1 MKRSLMI
8 FLKGVIIV
16 LGLIVLAVCV
26 FVLPGTIG
34 SIELGGYDPILL
46 GIYASVIPFFIAIY
60 QTLKL
65 LNYIDKN
72 KVVSDSSVRALKI
85 IRYCAIIISALYL
98 VGMPYIFQVADKDDA
113 PGVVALGLLFAFIP
127 MVIAASVTIIQSVL
141 QDVLKNYVRK
151 I

>member
-1 MKRSLMI
+1 MI

>member
-1 MKRSLMI
+1 MKSREATNYPPFSRFI
-8 FLKGVIIV
+8 K
-16 LGLIVLAVCV
+16 LI
-26 FVLPGTIG
+26 
-34 SIELGGYDPILL
+34 YRD
-46 GIYASVIPFFIAIY
+46 
-60 QTLKL
+60 
-65 LNYIDKN
+65 IDKN